1 MTIKER
7 GVLAI
12 IVGIILSLILSL
24 NNDYLS
30 PYYIES
36 KTYKAPS
43 LFNEIIKQIQ
53 SEYVDEV
60 DYDVLINSAVTGIL
74 SGLDE
79 YSEILSDDDYRQV
92 RISAEGVYSGIGV
105 TVYQDSGHIKIA
117 DVIKNSA
124 AFHAGIGLG
133 DEIIEINNERLTGN
147 TLPVISHQLD
157 GKIGTEVSLLIKKL
171 ITNEVTR
178 IKLMREKI
186 YIPSVY
192 SEMLASNFCYIKL
205 DKFNNQTQLEIN
217 RAISNSC
224 RSVIAANNSIK
235 GLIIDIRN
243 NLGGTLESAVDVSDL
258 FLSSGIIVSAKGRE
272 NDLMFVRSASKD
284 DILAD
289 LPIAIIVN
297 KYSASAAEIFAGAM
311 QDNKR
316 AIIIGTAT
324 YGKGSIQ
331 SVIPLS
337 DGGAI
342 KLTTARYF
350 RPSGEPINELG
361 IRPDILIKSSNY
373 AISLFPATKT
383 DISNDIQLSEAINV
397 LNRNINYYH

>member
-1 MTIKER
+1 
-7 GVLAI
+7 
-12 IVGIILSLILSL
+12 
-24 NNDYLS
+24 
-30 PYYIES
+30 
-36 KTYKAPS
+36 
-43 LFNEIIKQIQ
+43 
-53 SEYVDEV
+53 
-60 DYDVLINSAVTGIL
+60 
-74 SGLDE
+74 
-79 YSEILSDDDYRQV
+79 
-92 RISAEGVYSGIGV
+92 
-105 TVYQDSGHIKIA
+105 
-117 DVIKNSA
+117 
-124 AFHAGIGLG
+124 
-133 DEIIEINNERLTGN
+133 
-147 TLPVISHQLD
+147 
-157 GKIGTEVSLLIKKL
+157 
-171 ITNEVTR
+171 
-178 IKLMREKI
+178 MREKI

-224 RSVIAANNSIK
+224 QSVIAVNNSIK

-258 FLSSGIIVSAKGRE
+258 FLNSGIIVSAKGRE

-350 RPSGEPINELG
+350 RPSGEPINKLG
-361 IRPDILIKSSNY
+361 IRPDILIKSSKY
-373 AISLFPATKT
+373 AVSSFSATKI